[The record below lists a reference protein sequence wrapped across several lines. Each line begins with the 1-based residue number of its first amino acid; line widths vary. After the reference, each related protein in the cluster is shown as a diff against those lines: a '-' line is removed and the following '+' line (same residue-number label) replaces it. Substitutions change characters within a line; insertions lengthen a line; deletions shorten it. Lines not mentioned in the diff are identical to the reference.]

1 MANCEHINWLLEGV
15 ECWNRR
21 RNLSDF
27 AIDLSGANLYQ
38 AFSSENKLDSE
49 MRIPLNG
56 VNLAGSDLHPCN
68 LSGVDLSNANLT
80 DANLANTNLYKA
92 RLPRALLI
100 RTDLTG
106 AMLDSASL
114 INADLTDTEL
124 VCASLLNVAVAGA
137 QPWKANLYS
146 TDARNTSPEPYHDNL
161 NIVPD
166 TRGLLGQISL
176 LEEHHRRDYLDR
188 AISNQNVVLFFRG
201 EPKCGWQLRPSVMR
215 LPKKNQTEVSKYE
228 SDLLRELMTR
238 RPEDFGG
245 LTSALEQ
252 WVLAQ
257 HHGLPTRFLDV
268 TLNPLVALFNACKDD
283 MDAVGRMHIFAVPDT
298 LVKSFSS
305 DTLSVVANLAKLTW
319 REQELL
325 IGSENDE
332 AEINLGDNL
341 NLAVLRLYQ
350 GIQQEKSYFE
360 RRIDIRD
367 YYKVFVVK
375 PQQFSDRIRAQA
387 GAFLVSAFHKEI
399 DRDSIIR
406 LHGQYPP
413 PIFAHY
419 KLQIPSNRKEHIL
432 NELRRLNITNETLYP
447 GLDSSAEAVKDSYA
461 SQ

>member
-15 ECWNRR
+15 ESWNRI
-21 RNLSDF
+21 RNQSDF
-27 AIDLSGANLYQ
+27 AVDLSGVNLYQ
-38 AFSSENKLDSE
+38 AFSSNNKLDSE

-68 LSGVDLSNANLT
+68 LSGADLSNANLT
-80 DANLANTNLYKA
+80 DANLANANLYKA
-92 RLPRALLI
+92 RLPRALLL

-106 AMLDSASL
+106 ANLDSASL

-124 VCASLLNVAVAGA
+124 VCASLLNAAIAGA
-137 QPWKANLYS
+137 QPWKANLFS
-146 TDARNTSPEPYHDNL
+146 DDARSMSPERYHSNL
-161 NIVPD
+161 AIVPD
-166 TRGLLGQISL
+166 TRGLLEQINL
-176 LEEHHRRDYLDR
+176 LEKHHLRDYRNRD
-188 AISNQNVVLFFRG
+188 ISNQKVVLFFRG

-215 LPKKNQTEVSKYE
+215 LPKKNQPEVSKCE
-228 SDLLRELMTR
+228 GDLLRELMTR
-238 RPEDFGG
+238 RPEEFRG
-245 LTSALEQ
+245 LSSALEQ

-268 TLNPLVALFNACKDD
+268 TMNPLVALFNACKDD
-283 MDAVGRMHIFAVPDT
+283 MDAVGRMHIFAVPDV

-325 IGSENDE
+325 MGSENDE

-350 GIQQEKSYFE
+350 GIQQDKSYFE
-360 RRIDIRD
+360 RRIDVRD

-399 DRDSIIR
+399 DKDSIAR
-406 LHGQYPP
+406 LHGQHPP

-419 KLQIPSNRKEHIL
+419 KLQIPGNRKEHIL
-432 NELRRLNITNETLYP
+432 NELRLLNITNETLYP
-447 GLDSSAEAVKDSYA
+447 GLDSSANAVKEMYSR
-461 SQ
+461 S